1 VLSSF
6 GGFSFF
12 VKSDPWRSVSRLYD
26 IAIAGGGL
34 GGAALAKSMAE
45 RGAKVLVIEHERRF
59 KDRIRG
65 EILTPWGYAEAQALG
80 AAGCLGDAGG
90 NEIRWMDI
98 YAVTERMVH
107 REVAATTPQQLPC
120 LAFYHPTMQETLL
133 GAATAA
139 GATVRRGAA
148 AREAQPGAT
157 PALVVEENGRAET
170 IAARLVVGAEGRSSV
185 VRSSAC
191 FPVLHD
197 PEDMMIAGVLFENVP
212 ASEDT
217 GELIYHFGKG
227 QFVGVFPQ
235 GGGRVR
241 VYLCYHAATQS
252 RFQGH
257 ADLPR
262 FIEECQNAGAN
273 PAYFK
278 DARATGP
285 LATFNAAH
293 TWVAH
298 PYREGVALLGDAA
311 ASSDPTWGQ
320 GLSLTLRDVRVLRDH
335 LLSSMDWDAAGHAY
349 AAEHDGYANRLHT
362 FNQWFGEFY
371 LAVGPEADAR
381 RARAFPLIGEDP
393 SRQPDSLFVGP
404 DMPADEAVRKRFFAE
419 A

>member
-1 VLSSF
+1 MLQARLVAHELFQHLTERWVAHSARIEPKCRCVKPILSKNTKWF
-6 GGFSFF
+6 VINKTAKNPPVPPPPAWLEKPDKFF
-12 VKSDPWRSVSRLYD
+12 AEPKTLSRTK
-26 IAIAGGGL
+26 IPRFVP
-34 GGAALAKSMAE
+34 GAAVETGVGGS
-45 RGAKVLVIEHERRF
+45 
-59 KDRIRG
+59 DG
-65 EILTPWGYAEAQALG
+65 EG
-80 AAGCLGDAGG
+80 
-90 NEIRWMDI
+90 
-98 YAVTERMVH
+98 
-107 REVAATTPQQLPC
+107 
-120 LAFYHPTMQETLL
+120 
-133 GAATAA
+133 TA
-139 GATVRRGAA
+139 RGAA
-148 AREAQPGAT
+148 AREVQPGAT

-241 VYLCYHAATQS
+241 MYLCYHAATQP

-262 FIEECQNAGAN
+262 FIEGCQNAGAN

-335 LLSSMDWDAAGHAY
+335 LLSSTDWDAAGHAY

-362 FNQWFGEFY
+362 FNQWFGEFF